1 MNNWKKRATN
11 VVLTTILAGGLT
23 ACSVVNSGS
32 NAKPADA
39 PKGDN
44 KKIVV
49 GFSMDTLKEER
60 WQKDKELFEKK
71 VKELGGEVKTLA
83 ANSDSATQ
91 LSQAEQ
97 LISEGVNVLVV
108 VPYNAEA
115 AAQIVKKAHDAGIKV
130 LSYDRLIKNA
140 DVDLYVSFDNVRVGE
155 MQAKAIVEKAP
166 KGNYVYIGG
175 ADTDNNAIL
184 FRQGAMNVLKP
195 LEQKGDIKIVYDQ
208 YSKDWKPEE
217 ALKNM
222 ENALTANKNNI
233 QAVVAANDGTA
244 GGVVQALKEQNLAG
258 KVPVSGQDAELAAL
272 QRILEGT
279 QTMTIYKPISKEATL
294 AAELAMKMGKGEP
307 VNEANQKVNNGKTD
321 VPSVLLDP
329 IVVTK
334 DNIVD
339 TVIKDGY
346 QRLEEVYK
354 YVPKDQWPKTN

>member
-1 MNNWKKRATN
+1 MKIWTKRVFTGLLT
-11 VVLTTILAGGLT
+11 VVLASGVT
-23 ACSVVNSGS
+23 ACSVVNTGS
-32 NAKPADA
+32 SSKQSDEAKKD
-39 PKGDN
+39 

-60 WQKDKELFEKK
+60 WQKDKALFEKK
-71 VKELGGEVKTLA
+71 VRELGADVKTLA
-83 ANSDSATQ
+83 ANGDSATQ

-97 LISEGVNVLVV
+97 LISEGVDVLVV

-115 AAQIVKKAHDAGIKV
+115 AAAIVKKAHDAGIKV

-155 MQAKAIVEKAP
+155 MQAKAIVAKAP
-166 KGNYVYIGG
+166 KGNFAYIGG

-195 LEQKGDIKIVYDQ
+195 LADKGDIKIVYDQ

-244 GGVVQALKEQNLAG
+244 GGVVQALKGQNLAG
-258 KVPVSGQDAELAAL
+258 KLPVSGQDAELAAL
-272 QRILEGT
+272 QRIVEGT
-279 QTMTIYKPISKEATL
+279 QTMTVYKPITKIANM
-294 AAELAMKMGKGEP
+294 AAELAVKMAKKET
-307 VNEANQKVNNGKTD
+307 VTEAEQKVNNGKID
-321 VPSVLLDP
+321 VPSVLLP
-329 IVVTK
+329 PVPVSK
-334 DNIVD
+334 ENLVE

-346 QRLEEVYK
+346 QKLEEVFK
-354 YVPKDQWPKTN
+354 YVPKDQWPKVN